1 MVVVDTTMMAQPKLD
16 AKEAGRRSLLSA
28 FLRERRARLTSSQVG
43 LPAGTHR
50 RVPGL
55 RREEV
60 AILADVGITWYTW
73 LEQGRPIRMAAATLE
88 RIADALRLDR
98 HERAYLKGLV
108 FFEPAG
114 AGWDLPIPARV
125 ADVVRSYVAG
135 PAFVRGPRWDV
146 LAWNDIFS
154 RIFGF
159 PGRSPDDRN
168 ALRHAFLDPSVRRL
182 NVDWPALAWQLVAS
196 FRTEYAQHTG
206 DDAFEALV
214 AELRRESSTFARLWQ
229 ESTVLSPTQERS
241 VQLHH
246 PTLGSIFY
254 DTVSLVIP
262 DVPHATVVFGTLDR
276 DAEGRVTRSA
286 ASRAAERRRRDRRR

>member
-1 MVVVDTTMMAQPKLD
+1 MVVVDTTTMPAPELD
-16 AKEAGRRSLLSA
+16 AKEAGRRKLLSE
-28 FLRERRARLTSSQVG
+28 FLRARRARLTSQEVG
-43 LPAGTHR
+43 LPAGKHR

-73 LEQGRPIRMAAATLE
+73 LEQGRPIRMAPATLD
-88 RIADALRLDR
+88 RVADALRLDR
-98 HERAYLKGLV
+98 HERAYLSGLV
-108 FFEPAG
+108 FPEPDG
-114 AGWDLPIPARV
+114 AGWDLPIPGRV
-125 ADVVRSYVAG
+125 AAIVRSYTAG

-159 PGRSPDDRN
+159 PGVAPDDRN
-168 ALRHAFLDPSVRRL
+168 ALRHAFLDPRVRRL
-182 NVDWPALAWQLVAS
+182 NVDWPALARNLVSS

-206 DDAFEALV
+206 DEAFESLI
-214 AELRRESSTFARLWQ
+214 AELKRDSTTFARLWR

-241 VQLHH
+241 VQLRH

-254 DTVSLVIP
+254 GTVSFLIP
-262 DVPHATVVFGTLDR
+262 DVPHATVVFGTLDP
-276 DAEGRVTRSA
+276 AEPHA
-286 ASRAAERRRRDRRR
+286 

>member
-1 MVVVDTTMMAQPKLD
+1 MVVVDTTTMGCNELD
-16 AKEAGRRSLLSA
+16 PKEAGRRKLLSE
-28 FLRERRARLTSSQVG
+28 FLRARRARLTSADVG

-73 LEQGRPIRMAAATLE
+73 LEQGRPIRMAPATLE

-98 HERAYLKGLV
+98 HERAYLSGLV
-108 FFEPAG
+108 FFEAQS
-114 AGWDLPIPARV
+114 AGWDLPVPPRV
-125 ADVVRSYVAG
+125 ADIVRSYTAG

-146 LAWNDIFS
+146 LAWNDVFS

-159 PGRSPDDRN
+159 PGSAPEDRN
-168 ALRHAFLDPSVRRL
+168 ALRHAFLDPRVRQL
-182 NVDWPALAWQLVAS
+182 NADWPALARQLVAS

-206 DDAFEALV
+206 DEAFEALIT
-214 AELRRESSTFARLWQ
+214 ELERESTTFARLWR
-229 ESTVLSPTQERS
+229 ESTVLSPTQARS
-241 VQLHH
+241 VRLQH

-254 DTVSLVIP
+254 DTVSLLIP
-262 DVPHATVVFGTLDR
+262 DVPHAIVVFGTLAAAGDG
-276 DAEGRVTRSA
+276 DAR
-286 ASRAAERRRRDRRR
+286 

>member
-1 MVVVDTTMMAQPKLD
+1 MVVVDTTTMIHRELG
-16 AKEAGRRSLLSA
+16 AKEAGRRSLLSE
-28 FLRERRARLTSSQVG
+28 FLRARRGRLTSEEVG
-43 LPAGTHR
+43 LPPGTHR

-73 LEQGRPIRMAAATLE
+73 LEQGRPIRMAPATLE
-88 RIADALRLDR
+88 RVADALRLDR

-114 AGWDLPIPARV
+114 AGWDLPISERV
-125 ADVVRSYVAG
+125 ANIVRSYAAG
-135 PAFVRGPRWDV
+135 PAFIRGPRWDV

-159 PGRSPDDRN
+159 PGSSPDDRN
-168 ALRHAFLDPSVRRL
+168 ALRHAFLNPSVRRL
-182 NVDWPALAWQLVAS
+182 NVDWPALARQLVAS

-206 DDAFEALV
+206 DEAFEALV
-214 AELRRESSTFARLWQ
+214 GELKRESSTFARLWR
-229 ESTVLSPTQERS
+229 ESTVLSPTEARS
-241 VQLHH
+241 VQLRH

-262 DVPHATVVFGTLDR
+262 DVPHATVVFGTL
-276 DAEGRVTRSA
+276 EA
-286 ASRAAERRRRDRRR
+286 AQPGASLVRPGAAVRA